1 MFDDSGRAIDGS
13 ELVALL
19 GLVFVV
25 SGVLLW
31 WHEILPLTDAIYESL
46 YELVM
51 HVLFGGVILAL
62 GLHLERSELPRAE
75 RREVMIW
82 CFAGFLFLFGL
93 VIWASIESLA
103 DASVTLAFASDVVTF
118 GSLGGAFGAIA
129 GVNAGRAER
138 NALLAAENEEQRE
151 TLVLLTR
158 LLRHDIRNDM
168 AIITGHAEVL
178 GEHVKPE
185 GRDSL
190 TIIQERSNTIG
201 RLLRDTDTL
210 VKTLGEEREYTDIDL
225 SSVIEEELARIR
237 TNHPAVEVRA
247 TMPDELVV
255 TADGLIHQL
264 FSNLLQNAVFHNDE
278 HDLRLEVLA
287 NRTDRETIEI
297 SVRDNGDGID
307 EELRETCFELGER
320 GPGSDGDGI
329 GLYLVSRLASVYGG
343 TIELLDSPEG
353 GAQFD
358 ITLPAA
364 TITEMSARP
373 VEAVAD

>member
-1 MFDDSGRAIDGS
+1 MFDDVGRSIDGS

-25 SGVLLW
+25 GGVSLW
-31 WHEILPLTDAIYESL
+31 WYEILPMTDAIYESL
-46 YELVM
+46 YQLVM
-51 HVLFGGVILAL
+51 HVLFGGIILAL

-82 CFAGFLFLFGL
+82 CFSGFLFLLGL

-103 DASVTLAFASDVVTF
+103 RGAVTLAFASDVVTF

-129 GVNAGRAER
+129 GVNSGRATR
-138 NALLAAENEEQRE
+138 NALLAEENEEQRE

-158 LLRHDIRNDM
+158 LLRHDIRNDV
-168 AIITGHAEVL
+168 AIINGHAEILDEFVA
-178 GEHVKPE
+178 PE
-185 GRDSL
+185 GEDSL
-190 TIIQERSNTIG
+190 SVIQERSDTIG

-210 VKTLGEEREYTDIDL
+210 VKTLGEEREYVDIDL
-225 SSVIEEELARIR
+225 TAVIDEELTKVR
-237 TNHPAVEVRA
+237 TNHPTVEVRS
-247 TMPDELVV
+247 TVPDGLVV

-278 HDLRLEVLA
+278 RGLRLEVHA
-287 NRTDRETIEI
+287 DRAGDDDIEI
-297 SVRDNGDGID
+297 IVRDNGHGIA
-307 EELRETCFELGER
+307 EEIRESCFELGER

-329 GLYLVSRLASVYGG
+329 GLYLVSRLAGVYGG
-343 TIELLDSPEG
+343 SIELTDSPEG
-353 GAQFD
+353 GAQFE

-364 TITEMSARP
+364 SAPERNEQP
-373 VEAVAD
+373 AMAIAD